1 MPMDATKLVEAIL
14 KAHAAEMHGG
24 QGAQRPVVTLSR
36 DYGSGGREIAQQL
49 AKHLTVP
56 VYDKELLDAVVEQS
70 GANPHLMAQLDE
82 KTRGFWDSWIV
93 SMLSGENVLD
103 DNYRRHLVKVV
114 LGILNTGNGGVII
127 GRGAHLVL
135 AQQDVFRVRI
145 IASPETCA
153 ERIAH
158 KRQISLEEAGEEV
171 ARVNADRSRFIW
183 DVFKNRLNEPTAF
196 DLTINTDHLSKYEEV
211 AEIIISA
218 MQYHHRSLSQD
229 KSGPVRR

>member
-1 MPMDATKLVEAIL
+1 MTMDATKLVEAIL

-24 QGAQRPVVTLSR
+24 RSAERPVITLSR
-36 DYGSGGREIAQQL
+36 DYGSGGREIARLL
-49 AKHLTVP
+49 AKHLAVP
-56 VYDKELLDAVVEQS
+56 VYDKELLDAVVERS
-70 GANPHLMAQLDE
+70 GADPHLLAQLDE
-82 KTRGFWDSWIV
+82 KTRGVWDRWIV

-135 AQQDVFRVRI
+135 AQQNVFRVRI
-145 IASPETCA
+145 IASPETCT

-158 KRQISLEEAGEEV
+158 ERQISLEDARKEV
-171 ARVNADRSRFIW
+171 ARINDGRTQFIW
-183 DVFKNRLNEPTAF
+183 NVFKQRLDNSAAF

-211 AEIIISA
+211 AEIIIFA
-218 MQYHHRSLSQD
+218 MQYHHRNVS
-229 KSGPVRR
+229 

>member
-1 MPMDATKLVEAIL
+1 MTIDATKLVEAIL
-14 KAHAAEMHGG
+14 KAHAAEMHGV
-24 QGAQRPVVTLSR
+24 QGAERPVVTLSR

-49 AKHLTVP
+49 AKHLAVP
-56 VYDKELLDAVVEQS
+56 VYDKELLDAVVERS
-70 GANPHLMAQLDE
+70 GAEPHLLAQLDE

-114 LGILNTGNGGVII
+114 LGIFNTGKGGVII

-135 AQQDVFRVRI
+135 AQQNVFRVRI
-145 IASPETCA
+145 IASPETCT

-158 KRQISLEEAGEEV
+158 ERQISQEEARKEV
-171 ARVNADRSRFIW
+171 ARVNEGRARFIW
-183 DVFKNRLNEPTAF
+183 DVFKKRLNEPTTF

-211 AEIIISA
+211 AEIIIFA
-218 MQYHHRSLSQD
+218 MQYRHRNSI
-229 KSGPVRR
+229 